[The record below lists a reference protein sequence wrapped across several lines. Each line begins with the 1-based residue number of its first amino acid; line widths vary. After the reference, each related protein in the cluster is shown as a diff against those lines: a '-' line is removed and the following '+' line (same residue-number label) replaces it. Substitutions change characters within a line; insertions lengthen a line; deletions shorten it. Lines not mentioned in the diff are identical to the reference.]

1 MGLLPPATLVDQ
13 TARRAGGVEQATTLQ
28 ACSKGRYSVEIKSQL
43 KPGIGSLRFTG
54 NKQQYLYFFIF
65 HNLTRFLRYP
75 KKQSPGIHFIE
86 TEQEYLKL

>member
-54 NKQQYLYFFIF
+54 NKQQYLYFFYIPQPYEISKVSKEAI
-65 HNLTRFLRYP
+65 TRDTFY
-75 KKQSPGIHFIE
+75 
-86 TEQEYLKL
+86 